1 MAQEYGWNVTRP
13 IKSKTFHHGLPESFR
28 IKRVLD
34 LGALALVLCTVA
46 MPVSEAWAADYY
58 VSSPVTTS
66 NGGYTLSIGDTLT
79 ITATGSVTTTG
90 PSEYGVQTTAHGTT
104 ITHNGPI
111 TTTGPDA
118 IGISAGTAQLGITGD
133 VTIRG
138 SGNIATGGP
147 SAYGIYS
154 RVTTGGSAI
163 TAGNISTTGP
173 AAVGIISSVTTG
185 NSTITA
191 GNIST
196 AGTNADGI
204 ISNVS
209 TGNSTI
215 TAGDISTQLGDASGI
230 LSYVTTGNSTITV
243 GNIST
248 MISSPFALSLGIY
261 SSVTT
266 GNSAITAGDVST
278 LGDYAV
284 GINSSVTTGNS
295 TITVGNIAT
304 TGFSAYGIYS
314 LVTTGNATITAGNIS
329 TTGAFGHGIHSSFVT
344 GNSTIT
350 AGNIATQ
357 GNYAAAIFYR
367 TLMGDTTITAGDI
380 STKGIDADGIYWIG
394 TGNSTIT
401 AGDISTVGAN
411 ADGIWAS
418 MEFSGTTN
426 LSIVNDHTISAT
438 GANAMGIKTDS
449 YPASGNHASITNTGT
464 IFSAQSYGI
473 YTTGTGSDTIITNSG
488 MISGYAGAVKFAGT
502 GNTLSLLAGSKVV
515 GLLDIAGT
523 GGNTLSIGKRLNTAL
538 AYTYSPTLTVETNG
552 MPYIA
557 YGGVLTVV
565 DPTLFAAEDDMVADL
580 SRSVG
585 NAIDARLGSAIGQS
599 ANTIMAS
606 TSNAQ
611 ATGAQWDTWATG
623 LASYREQ
630 GEAGLNDG
638 FDTTLG
644 GFTLGSDTVL
654 SSGTRFGGFVGA
666 SHAHLTTNA
675 GNEQIDSA
683 STYAGIYA
691 GYTLPNAFVNLGLA
705 GGYANADTIRDV
717 LNNMVAG
724 GIEQAKGNPD
734 GTFLTPQ
741 ATIGTQIKTSSG
753 ILTPSLRVAY
763 THLAMDSYVETGSL
777 ANMTVTARTVST
789 LDLRGQV
796 AFAIKPIVTATG
808 QIDATM
814 RLGADATF
822 TNSDDISATV
832 LSQPLTFST
841 TQDTALRGFAGL
853 DLAQKMDNGAKLN
866 LSVEAGYGSNSAL
879 TLQGT
884 AGMVWAF

>member
-1 MAQEYGWNVTRP
+1 
-13 IKSKTFHHGLPESFR
+13 
-28 IKRVLD
+28 
-34 LGALALVLCTVA
+34 
-46 MPVSEAWAADYY
+46 
-58 VSSPVTTS
+58 
-66 NGGYTLSIGDTLT
+66 
-79 ITATGSVTTTG
+79 
-90 PSEYGVQTTAHGTT
+90 
-104 ITHNGPI
+104 
-111 TTTGPDA
+111 
-118 IGISAGTAQLGITGD
+118 
-133 VTIRG
+133 
-138 SGNIATGGP
+138 
-147 SAYGIYS
+147 
-154 RVTTGGSAI
+154 
-163 TAGNISTTGP
+163 
-173 AAVGIISSVTTG
+173 
-185 NSTITA
+185 
-191 GNIST
+191 
-196 AGTNADGI
+196 
-204 ISNVS
+204 
-209 TGNSTI
+209 
-215 TAGDISTQLGDASGI
+215 
-230 LSYVTTGNSTITV
+230 
-243 GNIST
+243 
-248 MISSPFALSLGIY
+248 
-261 SSVTT
+261 
-266 GNSAITAGDVST
+266 
-278 LGDYAV
+278 
-284 GINSSVTTGNS
+284 
-295 TITVGNIAT
+295 
-304 TGFSAYGIYS
+304 
-314 LVTTGNATITAGNIS
+314 
-329 TTGAFGHGIHSSFVT
+329 
-344 GNSTIT
+344 
-350 AGNIATQ
+350 
-357 GNYAAAIFYR
+357 
-367 TLMGDTTITAGDI
+367 MGDTTITAGDI
-380 STKGIDADGIYWIG
+380 STTGIDADGIYWMG
-394 TGNSTIT
+394 KGNSTIT
-401 AGDISTVGAN
+401 AGDISTVGAY
-411 ADGIWAS
+411 ADGILAL
-418 MEFSGTTN
+418 MDNGGTTN

-473 YTTGTGSDTIITNSG
+473 YTTGSGSDTIIINSG
-488 MISGYAGAVKFAGT
+488 MISGYAGAVTFAGT

-552 MPYIA
+552 MPYALA
-557 YGGVLTVV
+557 YVGNNRVVLVV

-585 NAIDARLGSAIGQS
+585 NAIDTRLGSAVGQS
-599 ANTIMAS
+599 GNTIMAS
-606 TSNAQ
+606 TSNAL
-611 ATGAQWDTWATG
+611 ATGPQWETWATG
-623 LASYREQ
+623 LANFREQ
-630 GEAGLNDG
+630 GEEGLNDG

-644 GFTLGSDTVL
+644 GFALGADTVL

-691 GYTLPNAFVNLGLA
+691 GYTLPDAFVNLGLT
-705 GGYANADTIRDV
+705 GGYAKAETSRDV

-763 THLAMDSYVETGSL
+763 THLALDSYVETGSL
-777 ANMTVTARTVST
+777 ANMTVAARTVST

-796 AFAIKPIVTATG
+796 AFAIRPIVTATG

>member
-13 IKSKTFHHGLPESFR
+13 IKSKTFHHGLPEGFR
-28 IKRVLD
+28 IKRMLD
-34 LGALALVLCTVA
+34 LGALALILGTVA
-46 MPVSEAWAADYY
+46 MPFSVASATDYY
-58 VSSPVTTS
+58 ISSPVITT
-66 NGGYTLSIGDTLT
+66 NGGYTLSTGDTLT
-79 ITATGSVTTTG
+79 ITASGSVNLTG
-90 PSEYGVQTTAHGTT
+90 PSGNGVQTTAPGTI

-111 TTTGPDA
+111 TTDFGSA
-118 IGISAGTAQLGITGD
+118 IGISAGTALLGITGD

-138 SGNIATGGP
+138 SGNIVTG
-147 SAYGIYS
+147 
-154 RVTTGGSAI
+154 GGSAH
-163 TAGNISTTGP
+163 
-173 AAVGIISSVTTG
+173 GIFSRVITG
-185 NSTITA
+185 NATITA
-191 GNIST
+191 GNIAT
-196 AGTNADGI
+196 TGGFAYGI
-204 ISNVS
+204 SSSVI
-209 TGNSTI
+209 TGNATI
-215 TAGDISTQLGDASGI
+215 TAGNIA
-230 LSYVTTGNSTITV
+230 TTG
-243 GNIST
+243 G
-248 MISSPFALSLGIY
+248 FAE
-261 SSVTT
+261 
-266 GNSAITAGDVST
+266 
-278 LGDYAV
+278 

-295 TITVGNIAT
+295 TITVGDIAT

-314 LVTTGNATITAGNIS
+314 RVNTGNATITAGDIS
-329 TTGAFGHGIHSSFVT
+329 TTGDYGYGIYSNPVT

-464 IFSAQSYGI
+464 ISSAQSYGI

-488 MISGYAGAVKFAGT
+488 MISGYAGAVTFAGT

-523 GGNTLSIGKRLNTAL
+523 GGNSLSIGKRLNTAL

-552 MPYIA
+552 MPYALA
-557 YGGVLTVV
+557 YVGNNRVVLVV

-606 TSNAQ
+606 TSNAL
-611 ATGAQWDTWATG
+611 ATGPQWETWATG

-630 GEAGLNDG
+630 GEEGLNDG

-644 GFTLGSDTVL
+644 GFALGADTVL

-675 GNEQIDSA
+675 CNEQIDSA

-691 GYTLPNAFVNLGLA
+691 GYTLPNAFLNLGLIA
-705 GGYANADTIRDV
+705 GYANADTSRDV

-741 ATIGTQIKTSSG
+741 ATIGTQIKTTSG
-753 ILTPSLRVAY
+753 ILTPSLRISY
-763 THLAMDSYVETGSL
+763 TRLAMDSYVETGSL

-814 RLGADATF
+814 RLGADASF
-822 TNSDDISATV
+822 TNSDDITATV